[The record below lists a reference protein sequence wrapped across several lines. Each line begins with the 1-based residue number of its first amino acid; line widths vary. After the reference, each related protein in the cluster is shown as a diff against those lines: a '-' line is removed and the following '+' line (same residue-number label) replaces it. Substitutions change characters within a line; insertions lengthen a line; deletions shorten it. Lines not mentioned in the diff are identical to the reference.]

1 MKKYIIKNAD
11 GSKQTVMRAI
21 HESREEAG
29 RELMRYLSY
38 HNENWDV
45 DSHLSPFDFILEEV
59 ECGDINGVITDFNK
73 ARKAL
78 GIKPNADFYVVKRKH
93 SEKVTHLENAARLA
107 HLENA
112 ARLALLGNVAR
123 LVTDINPKH
132 LEALIALNKLFTIAQ
147 AWNKEDGFVPDFSD
161 WNQDKW
167 FPWFTYDKDAAKFV
181 FVRSGNTPTYAYAS
195 IGSRLCFKTSERA
208 EQFGKQFAD
217 LYNKVFL

>member
-11 GSKQTVMRAI
+11 GSEQTVMQAV

-29 RELMRYLSY
+29 RVLMRYLSY

-45 DSHLSPFDFILEEV
+45 DSHLSPFDFTLEEV
-59 ECGDINGVITDFNK
+59 ERKEVNEVIMDFNK

-93 SEKVTHLENAARLA
+93 SEKVANLED
-107 HLENA
+107 A
-112 ARLALLGNVAR
+112 ARLALLGNGAR

-132 LEALIALNKLFTIAQ
+132 LKALIALNKLFAIAE

-161 WNQDKW
+161 REQDKW
-167 FPWFTYDKDAAKFV
+167 FPLFKYNKDATGLV
-181 FVRSGNTPTYAYAS
+181 FAYSGNAWSCLLTDEYVV
-195 IGSRLCFKTSERA
+195 IVGSRLCFKSSERA
-208 EQFGKQFAD
+208 AQFGKQFVD

>member
-1 MKKYIIKNAD
+1 MRKFVIRNAD
-11 GSKQTVMRAI
+11 GSEQTVMRAV
-21 HESREEAG
+21 HNSRREAG

-45 DSHLSPFDFILEEV
+45 DNYLSPFDFTLEEV
-59 ECGDINGVITDFNK
+59 DSKDVNETITDFES
-73 ARKAL
+73 ARKVL
-78 GIKPNADFYVVKRKH
+78 GGKPNTDFYVVKRKY
-93 SEKVTHLENAARLA
+93 SEKAT

-132 LEALIALNKLFTIAQ
+132 IEALIALNKLFTIAQ

-161 WNQDKW
+161 KEQDKW
-167 FPWFTYDKDAAKFV
+167 FPRFKYDEDAAGFV
-181 FVRSGNTPTYAYAS
+181 CADVQYMSTHYTLTNVAAY
-195 IGSRLCFKTSERA
+195 INSRLCFKTSERA
-208 EQFGKQFAD
+208 AQFGRQFAD

>member
-1 MKKYIIKNAD
+1 MRKYIIKNAD
-11 GSKQTVMRAI
+11 GSEQTVMQAV

-38 HNENWDV
+38 HNESWDV
-45 DSHLSPFDFILEEV
+45 DNHLSPFDFILEEV
-59 ECGDINGVITDFNK
+59 ECGDINEVITDFNK

-93 SEKVTHLENAARLA
+93 SEKVA
-107 HLENA
+107 HLQEA
-112 ARLALLGNVAR
+112 AR

-132 LEALIALNKLFTIAQ
+132 IKALIALNELFTIAE

-161 WNQDKW
+161 LGQYKW
-167 FPWFTYDKDAAKFV
+167 FPWLRYDKDAARFV
-181 FVRSGNTPTYAYAS
+181 CVTTNRTPATAS
-195 IGSRLCFKTSERA
+195 ASFGSRLCFKTSERA
-208 EQFGKQFAD
+208 ARFGKQFAD

>member
-11 GSKQTVMRAI
+11 GSEQTVMRAI

-45 DSHLSPFDFILEEV
+45 DNHLSPFDFILEEV
-59 ECGDINGVITDFNK
+59 YIKDVNETVTDFDS

-93 SEKVTHLENAARLA
+93 PEKV
-107 HLENA
+107 
-112 ARLALLGNVAR
+112 ALLEDVAR

-132 LEALIALNKLFTIAQ
+132 IKALVALNKLFTIAQ

-161 WNQDKW
+161 REQDKW
-167 FPWFTYDKDAAKFV
+167 FPLYKYNKDATGLV
-181 FVRSGNTPTYAYAS
+181 FAYSGNAWSCILTDEYVV
-195 IGSRLCFKTSERA
+195 IVGSRLCFKSSERA
-208 EQFGKQFAD
+208 AQFGKQFVD